1 MDEKKIFDYVIP
13 LAEDGFEVDSE
24 LERSL
29 KIYGSKIDRNSPFF
43 KGSKTVREG
52 DVVKQDK
59 LADTLKKIR
68 DKGPDYFYEDV
79 GKSVS
84 KQLKNELTEK
94 ILRPLKQNLKN
105 PLALHIKITKFTQPL
120 IH

>member
-1 MDEKKIFDYVIP
+1 MICMKKEGKMDEKKIFDYVIP

-94 ILRPLKQNLKN
+94 DFTTFKTESKE
-105 PLALHIKITKFTQPL
+105 PLALHIK
-120 IH
+120 